1 MGKIMEKKM
10 VFNLNDVEKCCSI
23 CESSEDGCGANNLS
37 ESEYWEMKA
46 EVHFGI

>member
-1 MGKIMEKKM
+1 M

-23 CESSEDGCGANNLS
+23 CESEFNSGGNGCGANNLS

-46 EVHFGI
+46 EVHFGV